1 MIDYRE
7 FDNVKQNYE
16 IWKDVDGTIYT
27 VNLPTER
34 ELIKVGKIQFMT
46 QELQKQYD
54 KLIKQKESAEL
65 YDKIDELYNKLMKT
79 VQEAFLLVLNLNTQ
93 GKVFTYEDIE
103 KVPFKAI
110 NAEFNNYIEFINSQL
125 KN

>member
-16 IWKDVDGTIYT
+16 IWKDADGTIYT
-27 VNLPTER
+27 VNLPTEK
-34 ELIKVGKIQFMT
+34 ELIRVGKIQFMT

-65 YDKIDELYNKLMKT
+65 YDKIDKLYNKLMKT

-93 GKVFTYEDIE
+93 GKVFTFEDIE
-103 KVPFKAI
+103 KVPLNAI
-110 NAEFNNYIEFINSQL
+110 YAEFNNYVEFINNQL

>member
-16 IWKDVDGTIYT
+16 IWKDVDGIIYT
-27 VNLPTER
+27 VNLPTEK
-34 ELIKVGKIQFMT
+34 ELIKVGKIQFMI

-65 YDKIDELYNKLMKT
+65 YDKIDKLYNKLMKT

-103 KVPFKAI
+103 KVPLNAI
-110 NAEFNNYIEFINSQL
+110 YAEFNNYVEFINSQL

>member
-27 VNLPTER
+27 VNLPTEK
-34 ELIKVGKIQFMT
+34 ELIRVGKIQFMT

-65 YDKIDELYNKLMKT
+65 YDKIDTLYNKLMKT

-93 GKVFTYEDIE
+93 GKVFTFEDIE
-103 KVPFKAI
+103 KVPLNAI
-110 NAEFNNYIEFINSQL
+110 YAEFNNYVEFINNQL